1 VVRSQDAI
9 IEEGGNSWSESMA
22 FLLKFHGEM
31 RWIVALVGAAAAIRF
46 AAGWLRHGE
55 FKAVDRILMLAFT
68 IVLDINLLLGLA
80 LLFSL
85 PGGLVPARLE
95 HATTMILALVAAHSS
110 AAWRRSDDSA
120 RKFRNN
126 FVVVVVALVL
136 VAVGVIRLRG
146 GWIF

>member
-1 VVRSQDAI
+1 M
-9 IEEGGNSWSESMA
+9 E

-31 RWIVALVGAAAAIRF
+31 RWLVALVGTVAALKF
-46 AAGWLRHGE
+46 AAGWLRRTE
-55 FKAVDRILMLAFT
+55 FKAVDRILMLVFT
-68 IVLDINLLLGLA
+68 ILLDLNLLLGLT

-85 PGGLVPARLE
+85 PGGWVAFRLE

-110 AAWRRSDDSA
+110 AAWRRSDDST

-126 FVVVVVALVL
+126 LIVVVLALVL

-146 GWIF
+146 GWIW

>member
-1 VVRSQDAI
+1 
-9 IEEGGNSWSESMA
+9 MA

-31 RWIVALVGAAAAIRF
+31 RWLVALVGTIAAIRF
-46 AAGWLRHGE
+46 AAGWLRRTE
-55 FKAVDRILMLAFT
+55 FKSVDRLLMLAFT
-68 IVLDINLLLGLA
+68 ILLDINLLLGLT

-85 PGGLVPARLE
+85 PGGWVAFRLE
-95 HATTMILALVAAHSS
+95 HATTMILALVVAHSS
-110 AAWRRSDDSA
+110 AAWRRSDDPT

-126 FVVVVVALVL
+126 FIVVVVALVL